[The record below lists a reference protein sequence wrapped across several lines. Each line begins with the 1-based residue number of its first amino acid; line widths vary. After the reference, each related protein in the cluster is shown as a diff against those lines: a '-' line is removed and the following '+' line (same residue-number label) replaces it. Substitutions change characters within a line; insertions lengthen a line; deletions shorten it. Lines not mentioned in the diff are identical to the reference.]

1 MDLQSP
7 NRMITGV
14 DTQEIPVKTLY
25 LALMKLSTRLEKE
38 VRENQRL
45 YSRLAYDMNE
55 DYYTWMMYLLLQ
67 IHLQDI
73 ILYLV
78 NIS

>member
-25 LALMKLSTRLEKE
+25 LALMKLSTRLGKE

>member
-14 DTQEIPVKTLY
+14 DTQEIPVNTLY

-55 DYYTWMMYLLLQ
+55 DYYTWMVCLLLQ

-73 ILYLV
+73 SLYLV

>member
-7 NRMITGV
+7 NRIITGV

>member
-1 MDLQSP
+1 
-7 NRMITGV
+7 
-14 DTQEIPVKTLY
+14 
-25 LALMKLSTRLEKE
+25 MKLSTRLEKE

-73 ILYLV
+73 SLYLV

>member
-14 DTQEIPVKTLY
+14 DTQEIPVNTLY
-25 LALMKLSTRLEKE
+25 LALMKLSTRLEEE
-38 VRENQRL
+38 VGENQRL